1 MAIEKKQGKKYL
13 QDDVKASLVQEAQ
26 VAYIANPTM
35 KVVLGGKSNNL
46 HVVNTEIDLIE
57 ITRKG
62 LKKNTLFFLSDYLGI
77 SMGQLSDLL
86 HTSHRN
92 LQRKDAN
99 ETMDS
104 YKTEKVLELASF
116 AVRGTA
122 VIGTED
128 GFREWL
134 KCPLSSLGNKIPLDF
149 LDTTFG
155 IQLVSK
161 ILGRLEQGVY
171 S

>member
-1 MAIEKKQGKKYL
+1 MKASKKYKSAGNEPL
-13 QDDVKASLVQEAQ
+13 QVLEEPAVQYLAT
-26 VAYIANPTM
+26 NSM
-35 KVVLGGKSNNL
+35 KVILGGKGSNL
-46 HVVNTEIDLIE
+46 HVVNNDIDLIE

-62 LKKNTLFFLSDYLGI
+62 LKKNTLFFLADYLGI

-116 AVRGTA
+116 AVRGTS
-122 VIGTED
+122 VIGDAD

-134 KCPLSSLGNKIPLDF
+134 KYPLPALGNKKPLDF

-155 IQLVSK
+155 IQMVSK

>member
-1 MAIEKKQGKKYL
+1 MPIKKKSFHSYL
-13 QDDVKASLVQEAQ
+13 QDDTVPAVVKEA
-26 VAYIANPTM
+26 AIGYGPSPSM
-35 KVVLGGKSNNL
+35 KAVLGGKGSSL
-46 HVVNTEIDLIE
+46 QVINTDIDLIE
-57 ITRKG
+57 LTRKG
-62 LKKNTLFFLSDYLGI
+62 LKKDTLFYLAEYLGI

-116 AVRGTA
+116 AVRGTD
-122 VIGTED
+122 VIGSEA

-134 KCPLSSLGNKIPLDF
+134 KNPITALDNKTPLDF

-155 IQLVSK
+155 IQMVLK